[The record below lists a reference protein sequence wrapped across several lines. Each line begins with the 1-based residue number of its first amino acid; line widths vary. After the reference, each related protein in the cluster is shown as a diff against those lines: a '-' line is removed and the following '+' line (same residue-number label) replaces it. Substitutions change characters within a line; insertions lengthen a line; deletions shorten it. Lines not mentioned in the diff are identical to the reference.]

1 MRENVVIV
9 IVNGVWAE
17 PWWDFRGQAP
27 KNVWLFNVPMV
38 IKWLTMSLKNYS
50 QPKKLYQFLTNML
63 FLANTRTPG
72 QV

>member
-50 QPKKLYQFLTNML
+50 
-63 FLANTRTPG
+63 
-72 QV
+72 